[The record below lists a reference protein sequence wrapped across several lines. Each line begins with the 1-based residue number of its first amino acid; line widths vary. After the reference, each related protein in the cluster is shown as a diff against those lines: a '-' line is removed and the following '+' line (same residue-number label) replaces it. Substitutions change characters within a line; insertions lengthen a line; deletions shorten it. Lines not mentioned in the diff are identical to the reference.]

1 MNASETLKIVV
12 WQMEQIEKHTGER
25 FQIFR
30 SFDYGET
37 YYQLTIKGDAG
48 MLVAN
53 TFVETNGNIRNSLVF
68 YPKGSGMD
76 TLYPARNG
84 SDMFKLFDQVVVE
97 NIEKLSSGK

>member
-37 YYQLTIKGDAG
+37 YYQLMVRGNGGK
-48 MLVAN
+48 LVAS
-53 TFVETNGNIRNSLVF
+53 TFVETNGNIRNSLIF
-68 YPKGSGMD
+68 YPKGGLML
-76 TLYPARNG
+76 TLYPVQGG
-84 SDMFKLFDQVVVE
+84 SDMFKLFDQIVVE
-97 NIEKLSSGK
+97 NIEKLSGGK